1 MLSHKKKRK
10 KKLKNYTQWRT
21 VFQWRVGSD
30 RVNGTSDTC
39 LVYYA
44 RISMSQCTMAQ
55 SDAHHVRRRF
65 RFLTSPFL
73 SSFRCF
79 FLSSSFSCSSCSC
92 GHTIPIRAGVLTS
105 LCTARLPLSRPRIKA
120 PKSSPAAQHALIRRS
135 LSISNVACV
144 PHVHR
149 TISRRVLS
157 ALSPYVRRPSLWHLV
172 DIVRAHPFYS
182 SSKATPLGTAC
193 LLCSYAIIAP
203 PMRV

>member
-1 MLSHKKKRK
+1 MLSHKKK

-44 RISMSQCTMAQ
+44 RISMSQWLRAMHITFVVAF
-55 SDAHHVRRRF
+55 A
-65 RFLTSPFL
+65 FLPLL
-73 SSFRCF
+73 SSLPSLHPF
-79 FLSSSFSCSSCSC
+79 FLPLFLPVVVLNSDSSSFSCSSCSY
-92 GHTIPIRAGVLTS
+92 GHAIPIRAGVLTS

-135 LSISNVACV
+135 LSISNIACV

-149 TISRRVLS
+149 TI
-157 ALSPYVRRPSLWHLV
+157 
-172 DIVRAHPFYS
+172 
-182 SSKATPLGTAC
+182 
-193 LLCSYAIIAP
+193 
-203 PMRV
+203 